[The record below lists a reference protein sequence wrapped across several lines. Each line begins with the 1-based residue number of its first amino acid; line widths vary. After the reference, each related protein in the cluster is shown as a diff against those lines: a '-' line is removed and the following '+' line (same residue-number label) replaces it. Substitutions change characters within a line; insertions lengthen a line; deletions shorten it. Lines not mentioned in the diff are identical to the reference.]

1 MHLQNKKTR
10 IRVHENKIK
19 NMKKRQLSPNFLTM
33 LLKGAYYN
41 VLKMVQEDD
50 TVDMEMRGESVI
62 IYYRGGKLFEL
73 YENGTLVTL
82 DDQYGTT
89 QTVLSID
96 NIIQYSQEAKHLI
109 DRYQTTVKRNLGEKE
124 ISQRIVQENNY
135 SPYSIDTDYF
145 IVDMEFNDGKQ
156 FDLVALKWEATK
168 TAHQTKKCTL
178 ALVETKQGYKT
189 LRSSKVNPGLN
200 RHYSDYMEF
209 VQSDDIKDFKNDM
222 LEIFKQ
228 KCILGLINGINGEND
243 NLNVDTNTKFQL
255 SEDIEFVVILA
266 NYKQASRNLANELKE
281 IPKDNCCKF
290 SQSSFMGYGLY
301 SGYMLNFE
309 QFSFIL

>member
-1 MHLQNKKTR
+1 
-10 IRVHENKIK
+10 
-19 NMKKRQLSPNFLTM
+19 
-33 LLKGAYYN
+33 
-41 VLKMVQEDD
+41 MVQEDD

-73 YENGTLVTL
+73 YENGTLVSL

-109 DRYQTTVKRNLGEKE
+109 DRYQTKVKRNLGEKE

-178 ALVETKQGYKT
+178 ALLETKQGYKT
-189 LRSSKVNPGLN
+189 LRSSKDNPGLN

-209 VQSDDIKDFKNDM
+209 VQSDGIKDFKNDM

-243 NLNVDTNTKFQL
+243 NLKVDANTKFQL

-301 SGYMLNFE
+301 SDYMLNFE

>member
-1 MHLQNKKTR
+1 
-10 IRVHENKIK
+10 
-19 NMKKRQLSPNFLTM
+19 MKKRQLSPNFLTM

-41 VLKMVQEDD
+41 ILKMVQEDD

-73 YENGTLVTL
+73 YENGTLVSL

-109 DRYQTTVKRNLGEKE
+109 DRYQTKVKRNLGEKE

-168 TAHQTKKCTL
+168 TAHQTKNVHLHCWKQNKVIRLCVQAKL
-178 ALVETKQGYKT
+178 ILVLTAIIQT
-189 LRSSKVNPGLN
+189 IWN
-200 RHYSDYMEF
+200 
-209 VQSDDIKDFKNDM
+209 
-222 LEIFKQ
+222 
-228 KCILGLINGINGEND
+228 
-243 NLNVDTNTKFQL
+243 
-255 SEDIEFVVILA
+255 
-266 NYKQASRNLANELKE
+266 
-281 IPKDNCCKF
+281 
-290 SQSSFMGYGLY
+290 LY
-301 SGYMLNFE
+301 SQMV
-309 QFSFIL
+309 

>member
-1 MHLQNKKTR
+1 
-10 IRVHENKIK
+10 
-19 NMKKRQLSPNFLTM
+19 MKKRQLSPNFLTM

-73 YENGTLVTL
+73 YENGTLVSL

-109 DRYQTTVKRNLGEKE
+109 DRYQTKVKRNLGEKE

-168 TAHQTKKCTL
+168 IAHQTKKCTL
-178 ALVETKQGYKT
+178 ALLETKQGYKT
-189 LRSSKVNPGLN
+189 LRSSKDNPGLN

-209 VQSDDIKDFKNDM
+209 VQSDGIEDFKNDM

-243 NLNVDTNTKFQL
+243 NLNVDANTKFQL

-301 SGYMLNFE
+301 SDYMLNFE

>member
-1 MHLQNKKTR
+1 
-10 IRVHENKIK
+10 
-19 NMKKRQLSPNFLTM
+19 MKKRQLSPNFLTM

-41 VLKMVQEDD
+41 ILKMVQEDD

-82 DDQYGTT
+82 DNQYGTT

-124 ISQRIVQENNY
+124 ISQRIVQENNF

-200 RHYSDYMEF
+200 HHYSDYMEF
-209 VQSDDIKDFKNDM
+209 VQSDGIKDFKNDM

-243 NLNVDTNTKFQL
+243 NLKVDANTKFKL

-301 SGYMLNFE
+301 SDYMLNFE

>member
-1 MHLQNKKTR
+1 
-10 IRVHENKIK
+10 
-19 NMKKRQLSPNFLTM
+19 MKKRQLSPNFLTM

-41 VLKMVQEDD
+41 ILKMVQEDD

-82 DDQYGTT
+82 DNQYGTT

-145 IVDMEFNDGKQ
+145 IVDMEFTR
-156 FDLVALKWEATK
+156 W
-168 TAHQTKKCTL
+168 
-178 ALVETKQGYKT
+178 
-189 LRSSKVNPGLN
+189 KV
-200 RHYSDYMEF
+200 H
-209 VQSDDIKDFKNDM
+209 IKS
-222 LEIFKQ
+222 
-228 KCILGLINGINGEND
+228 
-243 NLNVDTNTKFQL
+243 V
-255 SEDIEFVVILA
+255 
-266 NYKQASRNLANELKE
+266 
-281 IPKDNCCKF
+281 
-290 SQSSFMGYGLY
+290 
-301 SGYMLNFE
+301 
-309 QFSFIL
+309 

>member
-1 MHLQNKKTR
+1 
-10 IRVHENKIK
+10 
-19 NMKKRQLSPNFLTM
+19 MKKRQLSPNFLTM

-41 VLKMVQEDD
+41 ILKMVQEDD
-50 TVDMEMRGESVI
+50 SVDMEMRGESVI

-73 YENGTLVTL
+73 YENGTLVSL

-109 DRYQTTVKRNLGEKE
+109 DRYQTKVKRNLGEKE

-178 ALVETKQGYKT
+178 ALLETKQGYKT

-200 RHYSDYMEF
+200 RHYSGYMEF
-209 VQSDDIKDFKNDM
+209 VQSDGIKDFKNDM

-243 NLNVDTNTKFQL
+243 NLNVDANTKFQL

-301 SGYMLNFE
+301 SDYMLNFE

>member
-1 MHLQNKKTR
+1 
-10 IRVHENKIK
+10 
-19 NMKKRQLSPNFLTM
+19 
-33 LLKGAYYN
+33 
-41 VLKMVQEDD
+41 
-50 TVDMEMRGESVI
+50 
-62 IYYRGGKLFEL
+62 
-73 YENGTLVTL
+73 
-82 DDQYGTT
+82 
-89 QTVLSID
+89 
-96 NIIQYSQEAKHLI
+96 
-109 DRYQTTVKRNLGEKE
+109 
-124 ISQRIVQENNY
+124 
-135 SPYSIDTDYF
+135 
-145 IVDMEFNDGKQ
+145 MEFNDGKQ

-200 RHYSDYMEF
+200 HHYSDYMEF
-209 VQSDDIKDFKNDM
+209 VQSDGIKDFKNDM

-243 NLNVDTNTKFQL
+243 NLKVDANTKFQL

-301 SGYMLNFE
+301 SDYMLNFE